1 MKGKLII
8 SYDTKNVTTSD
19 GIEPRNVTHLREDCE
34 EAIFR
39 AIKNGFKS
47 GTHRLKI
54 GEVQYETKWSYK
66 K

>member
-19 GIEPRNVTHLREDCE
+19 GIDPKDVAHLREDYE
-34 EAIFR
+34 EAIFK
-39 AIKNGFKS
+39 AINNGFKS

-54 GEVQYETKWSYK
+54 GEIQYETKWSYK